1 MKLYTEEQVREV
13 YLSGMYVTV
22 SFEEMLQRL
31 SPIELPSDDEISI
44 ISKQTAVEWLM
55 ARFESGD
62 MYNVEDSQFIKQQA
76 IKMEKEQLE
85 EAWNDGNLLGRNGN
99 VILEYTTGKEYYK
112 ETYKQ

>member
-1 MKLYTEEQVREV
+1 M
-13 YLSGMYVTV
+13 
-22 SFEEMLQRL
+22 
-31 SPIELPSDDEISI
+31 
-44 ISKQTAVEWLM
+44 KQTAVEWLI

-112 ETYKQ
+112 KTYKQ